1 VPGARTHEV
10 TALLLAWRDGDEQA
24 LQVLLPLVHRELRQ
38 LAQRRMAGE
47 RPGHLLQPTALVNE
61 VYMRLVDIRQVRWQ
75 DRSHFFAM
83 TACLM
88 RRILVDA
95 ARAQKNRKRGG
106 AFQRVTLD
114 LDQLATPEVR
124 VDVIAVDTALQ
135 AMAAQFPRKATV
147 VELRFFGGLS
157 VEETAEAL
165 KVSPETVSRDW
176 KFAKS
181 WLLRAL
187 SPAARV
193 SPDC

>member
-1 VPGARTHEV
+1 MPDGRTHDV
-10 TALLLAWRDGDEQA
+10 TALLLAWRGGDEEA

-61 VYMRLVDIRQVRWQ
+61 VYMRLVDVRQVRWH

-88 RRILVDA
+88 RRILVDV
-95 ARAQKNRKRGG
+95 ARAQKSRKRGG

-114 LDQLATPEVR
+114 LDQQATPDAR

-135 AMAAQFPRKATV
+135 ALAAQFPRKADV

-157 VEETAEAL
+157 VEETAEVLAI
-165 KVSPETVSRDW
+165 SPETVNRDW

-187 SPAARV
+187 SP
-193 SPDC
+193 DG

>member
-1 VPGARTHEV
+1 
-10 TALLLAWRDGDEQA
+10 
-24 LQVLLPLVHRELRQ
+24 
-38 LAQRRMAGE
+38 
-47 RPGHLLQPTALVNE
+47 
-61 VYMRLVDIRQVRWQ
+61 
-75 DRSHFFAM
+75 
-83 TACLM
+83 M

-165 KVSPETVSRDW
+165 KVSPETVSRNW

-181 WLLRAL
+181 WLLRVL

-193 SPDC
+193 SRDC

>member
-1 VPGARTHEV
+1 MPGARTHEV

-61 VYMRLVDIRQVRWQ
+61 VYMRLVDVRQVRWQ

-165 KVSPETVSRDW
+165 KVSPETVSRNW

-181 WLLRAL
+181 WLLRVL

-193 SPDC
+193 SRDC